1 MRKVKLS
8 DILLAVGYILTAL
21 LGLFIIVL
29 GALLTFNI
37 I

>member
-1 MRKVKLS
+1 MKNKIFNIV
-8 DILLAVGYILTAL
+8 IAVAYILTAL
-21 LGLFIIVL
+21 LGLAIIIL

>member
-1 MRKVKLS
+1 MKNKIFN
-8 DILLAVGYILTAL
+8 ILIAVGYILTAL
-21 LGLFIIVL
+21 LGLAIIIL